1 MVETVLH
8 LYEGFPEDGLLGS
21 VSFATDGLLE
31 LMSLPL
37 IHVKQTGFKMTRV
50 SEVYLLFK
58 RCLQEKVYVPHSL
71 SPTQSNGD
79 LVL

>member
-58 RCLQEKVYVPHSL
+58 HCLQEKVYVPHSL
-71 SPTQSNGD
+71 SPKQSNGD